1 MVIELHMFAR
11 LPSLNGLKTFE
22 SAARHMSF
30 TKAAEELNVTQ
41 TAISHQIRRLE
52 EALGVSLFLR
62 LKDGLAL
69 TEHGQAYLPGIRS
82 AFQGLRYSTEQL
94 LASRNNSVLTIST
107 LVSVAS
113 KWLLPRLPSFQ
124 QAYPH
129 IDVRVSAS
137 TDLVDFRKGGIDAAI
152 RYGRGDWKGLRA
164 DFLMSDE
171 IFPVCSPALP
181 GGAKALSTPADLAN
195 HTMLQVSGM
204 TAGDWNTWL
213 SAAGQPAQLAEGP
226 RLTFDLAMMAVQAA
240 VDGQGVCMGRS
251 TYVADDLRAG
261 RLVSPFALRLK
272 DDLGFY
278 LVAPHET
285 ADSEKIVALRTW
297 LLASLDNSVSGSME
311 CDHPATFSNP
321 DSVECPV

>member
-1 MVIELHMFAR
+1 MVAR
-11 LPSLNGLKTFE
+11 LPSLNGLRAFE

-30 TKAAEELNVTQ
+30 TLAAQELNVTQ

-52 EALGVSLFLR
+52 DELGVPLFLR

-69 TEHGQAYLPGIRS
+69 TADGHAYLPGIRS
-82 AFQGLRYSTEQL
+82 AFHELRYSTEQL
-94 LASRNNSVLTIST
+94 LASRSHSVLTIST

-124 QAYPH
+124 QAFPE
-129 IDVRVSAS
+129 IEVRVSAS

-171 IFPVCSPALP
+171 IFPVCSPALLA
-181 GGAKALSTPADLAN
+181 GTKALKTPADLAN

-204 TAGDWNTWL
+204 TGGDWSTWCGATGQ
-213 SAAGQPAQLAEGP
+213 SAQIAQGP

-240 VDGQGVCMGRS
+240 VDGQGVCIGRS
-251 TYVADDLRAG
+251 TYVDDDLRAG
-261 RLVSPFALRLK
+261 RLVAPFALRLK

-278 LVAPHET
+278 LVTPHET
-285 ADSEKIVALRTW
+285 AGAKKIVALRTW
-297 LLASLDNSVSGSME
+297 LLAQQQNSDLFV
-311 CDHPATFSNP
+311 
-321 DSVECPV
+321 